1 MPATHSHGL
10 GQNRLLAALPA
21 DELARLQP
29 YLDLIRTSRDEV
41 LYEPSGQVRHV
52 YFPTT
57 SIVSLFHETA
67 DGKPAEIAV
76 IGSEGVVGI
85 SLFMGGTTIPCR
97 SVVHIAGEAFRLP
110 GQLLMDEFE
119 HQGPTRN
126 LLLRYTLALLTHV
139 AQTAVCNRH
148 HSLEQQL
155 CRLLLQYLDRL
166 PSNEL
171 TLTQEL
177 IAQMLGV
184 RREGV
189 TEAASHLHKAGLIE
203 YHRGHITVL
212 DRPGLEARVC
222 ECYAVVRQEFA
233 RLLPELGTGE
243 SRVPASATW
252 APLPEYGWNAKSKA
266 TGHTS
271 AYRGRVG
278 AA

>member
-1 MPATHSHGL
+1 MPATYSHGP
-10 GQNRLLAALPA
+10 GQNHLLAALPA
-21 DELARLQP
+21 DELARLLP

-41 LYEPSGQVRHV
+41 LYEPGSQVRHV

-57 SIVSLFHETA
+57 CIVSLFHETA
-67 DGKPAEIAV
+67 DGKPAEIAI
-76 IGSEGVVGI
+76 IGNEGLVGV
-85 SLFMGGTTIPCR
+85 SLFMGAKTMPSR
-97 SVVHIAGEAFRLP
+97 AVVHSAGEAYRLP

-119 HQGPTRN
+119 HQRPTQH
-126 LLLRYTLALLTHV
+126 LLLRYTMALMTHV

-155 CRLLLQYLDRL
+155 CRLLLQNLDRL

-171 TLTQEL
+171 TLTQAL
-177 IAQMLGV
+177 IADMLGV

-189 TEAASHLHKAGLIE
+189 TEAACHLHKAGLIE

-243 SRVPASATW
+243 SQVPASATRN
-252 APLPEYGWNAKSKA
+252 PLTLYRWGAKRQRDKA
-266 TGHTS
+266 HPGS
-271 AYRGRVG
+271 SGR
-278 AA
+278 

>member
-1 MPATHSHGL
+1 MPEPYSHGL
-10 GQNRLLAALPA
+10 GQNHLLAALPA
-21 DELARLQP
+21 SELARLLP
-29 YLDLIRTSRDEV
+29 YLDLIRISRDDV
-41 LYEPSGQVRHV
+41 LFEPGSQVRYV

-57 SIVSLFHETA
+57 CIVSLFYEMA
-67 DGKPAEIAV
+67 DGKPAEIAI
-76 IGSEGVVGI
+76 IGNEGLIGV

-97 SVVHIAGEAFRLP
+97 SVVHSAGEAYRLP

-119 HQGPTRN
+119 RQGPTQH
-126 LLLRYTLALLTHV
+126 LLLRYTMALLTHV

-155 CRLLLQYLDRL
+155 CRLLLQNLDRL

-177 IAQMLGV
+177 IADMLGV

-189 TEAASHLHKAGLIE
+189 TEAACHLQKAGLIE

-212 DRPGLEARVC
+212 DRPGLEAHVC

-233 RLLPELGTGE
+233 RLLPEVGTGA
-243 SRVPASATW
+243 SLVPATATCVPV
-252 APLPEYGWNAKSKA
+252 PLYGWAVKRQSDKA
-266 TGHTS
+266 HLGFP
-271 AYRGRVG
+271 R
-278 AA
+278 